1 MNQTGLRHDLHQ
13 LVDWD
18 QLHVGARVVRHVG
31 LVVVW
36 LVGLKIAAPNHCT
49 ALPARYGVWVS
60 SGDAFPLS
68 RVCGLTVARIAGDH
82 AILIEKMKV
91 FNLAFSPHSF
101 PPERR
106 TGLVL

>member
-18 QLHVGARVVRHVG
+18 QLHVGARVVSHVG

-36 LVGLKIAAPNHCT
+36 LVGLKIAAPNHGT
-49 ALPARYGVWVS
+49 ALPARYGVWVA
-60 SGDAFPLS
+60 SGDAFHLS
-68 RVCGLTVARIAGDH
+68 TVCGLTVARIAGDH
-82 AILIEKMKV
+82 AILIEEMKILI
-91 FNLAFSPHSF
+91 LAFSPHSS

-106 TGLVL
+106 TSQVL